1 MFLVGGEALFDL
13 FIDPQTSLLPN
24 RVGLNAVAGG
34 SPFNV
39 AVGLSRLGV
48 KSGLLTGLSI
58 DYLGKQLRQ
67 VLQDEGVSTSYLVE
81 LDAPTTL
88 SMVTVNEQGSPHY
101 SFYGEAGADRQLDRD
116 HLPELGAEV
125 RGVHV
130 GSYSLV
136 VQPTADA
143 LYKLVAD
150 ASKER
155 LITLDPNVR
164 LNVEPDVA
172 LWRKQIATFAQHAHI
187 IKVSEEDLNLLYPD
201 EPLETVVRGWLRD
214 QCQWILLTQGEKGV
228 RVFTRSLG
236 SWLHPGRPLKPVD
249 TVGAGDT
256 FQAAVIAFLTEQGLD
271 HPASVANLER
281 EGIEAM
287 LAFACEAAALT
298 CTRRGPDLP
307 RRHELPV
314 ITANSWN
321 QSTCLSQAI

>member
-13 FIDPQTSLLPN
+13 FVEPQTSFLPS

-39 AVGLSRLGV
+39 AVGLSRLGI
-48 KSGLLTGLSI
+48 KAGLLTGLST

-67 VLQDEGVSTSYLVE
+67 VLQEEGVSTRYLVE
-81 LDAPTTL
+81 VNAPTTL

-101 SFYGEAGADRQLDRD
+101 SFYGEAGADRQLAPH
-116 HLPELGAEV
+116 HLPELEAEV

-143 LYKLVAD
+143 LYQLVAD

-164 LNVEPDVA
+164 LNVEPDVG
-172 LWRKQIATFAQHAHI
+172 LWRKQIAAFAQHAHI
-187 IKVSEEDLNLLYPD
+187 IKVSEEDLELLYPN
-201 EPLETVVRGWLRD
+201 EAPAVVARNWLSN
-214 QCQWILLTQGEKGV
+214 QCQWVLLTHGEKGV
-228 RVFTRSLG
+228 SVFTRNRG
-236 SWLHPGRPLKPVD
+236 DWLHPGRPLTPVD

-271 HPASVANLER
+271 HPASVATLEQER
-281 EGIEAM
+281 IEAM

-321 QSTCLSQAI
+321 HSTSLSQAV